1 MVPNIHTLSLAEA
14 PRADLTAI
22 EEMKMYKE
30 HDKDVAEMCLRRVA
44 SHGWYL
50 FEIETFI
57 TLSLVDPKVK

>member
-1 MVPNIHTLSLAEA
+1 MVPNIHTLSPAEA

-30 HDKDVAEMCLRRVA
+30 HDKDVAEMCLRRMA
-44 SHGWYL
+44 NRGWYL
-50 FEIETFI
+50 FKTFI